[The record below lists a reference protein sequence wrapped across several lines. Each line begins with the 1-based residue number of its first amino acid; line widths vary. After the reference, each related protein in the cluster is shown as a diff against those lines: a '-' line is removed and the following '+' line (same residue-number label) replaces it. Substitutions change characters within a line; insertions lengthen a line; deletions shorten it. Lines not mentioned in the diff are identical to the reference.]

1 MTKSELEAKLE
12 KAENAL
18 REVSLRLDDIHATLL
33 SVEYRADLDSKL
45 CPSYIIGS
53 ASAKVFFAS
62 GDVNY
67 ALGRKNTVSLSRN

>member
-18 REVSLRLDDIHATLL
+18 REVSLKLEDIHTTLQ

-45 CPSYIIGS
+45 CPSYIIGT
-53 ASAKVFFAS
+53 ALAKVLFAKL
-62 GDVNY
+62 DVNL
-67 ALGRKNTVSLSRN
+67 ALGSGK